1 MANPVQGDSTA
12 PGVPGV
18 RGDST
23 QFNGV
28 LGESTAIGHSGVA
41 GVHDTGDGP
50 GVFGRSQ
57 LNDGVL
63 GESKATGHAGVAGFN
78 DEGSGAG
85 VFGRSRRGDGVFAE
99 STELRGVIGTSK
111 ATGHAGVAGV
121 NDDGNGPGVFG
132 RSGKHDGV
140 QGFTKHRDRH
150 GVVGTNDTAEVGG
163 SGGGVLGQST
173 RRSGV
178 VGLSSQ
184 GNGVHGRGPT
194 GGLFEGGT
202 VAGVHAISQGTCPG
216 IIARGSGAGDDF
228 AGVFE
233 GNVRVNKSVTTTD
246 VLILGAD
253 CAEDFETMS
262 SADIEP
268 GTVMAIGDDARLVES
283 DRAYDKR
290 VAGIVSGAG
299 DYKPGIV
306 LGKDASRKDRVPLA
320 LIGRVF
326 CKIDATQAPIEVG
339 DLLTTSPTQGHAMKA
354 EDPLK
359 AFGAVIGKALAP
371 LREGRG
377 LLPILVALQ

>member
-1 MANPVQGDSTA
+1 MNINEPCSGPNCVAITGTATGDSTV
-12 PGVPGV
+12 GVLGKGDAVGV
-18 RGDST
+18 RGEGRGWHGVAGISDST
-23 QFNGV
+23 TGGFGV
-28 LGESTAIGHSGVA
+28 FGAHTARGTGVVGESTGWHAVGGFA
-41 GVHDTGDGP
+41 GSE
-50 GVFGRSQ
+50 SQ
-57 LNDGVL
+57 
-63 GESKATGHAGVAGFN
+63 
-78 DEGSGAG
+78 GAG
-85 VFGRSRRGDGVFAE
+85 VYGEHKGGF
-99 STELRGVIGTSK
+99 
-111 ATGHAGVAGV
+111 AGVWGNNINDTNAAG
-121 NDDGNGPGVFG
+121 
-132 RSGKHDGV
+132 
-140 QGFTKHRDRH
+140 T
-150 GVVGTNDTAEVGG
+150 GVVGKSKAGT
-163 SGGGVLGQST
+163 GVRGESDQAS
-173 RRSGV
+173 
-178 VGLSSQ
+178 
-184 GNGVHGRGPT
+184 GVHGRGPI
-194 GGLFEGGT
+194 GGFFEGGT
-202 VAGVHAISQGTCPG
+202 FAMRAVALGEANAA
-216 IIARGSGAGDDF
+216 IIATGIGHGEDMAGI
-228 AGVFE
+228 FE

-253 CAEDFETMS
+253 CAEDFETMP

>member
-1 MANPVQGDSTA
+1 MPNFQDDPVVSVSNTTAMPAVQGEGNDNE
-12 PGVPGV
+12 GV
-18 RGDST
+18 RGVSHNAHGAVVGVNDFSPSAPPGAGGNGGWFEST
-23 QFNGV
+23 QGEGV
-28 LGESTAIGHSGVA
+28 RGLARTPHHGGVVGVNTAGGFGIYGQS
-41 GVHDTGDGP
+41 DDGP
-50 GVFGRSQ
+50 GVVGESTKSNGVVGRSSQ
-57 LNDGVL
+57 
-63 GESKATGHAGVAGFN
+63 
-78 DEGSGAG
+78 GAG
-85 VFGRSRRGDGVFAE
+85 V
-99 STELRGVIGTSK
+99 
-111 ATGHAGVAGV
+111 
-121 NDDGNGPGVFG
+121 N
-132 RSGKHDGV
+132 
-140 QGFTKHRDRH
+140 
-150 GVVGTNDTAEVGG
+150 
-163 SGGGVLGQST
+163 
-173 RRSGV
+173 
-178 VGLSSQ
+178 
-184 GNGVHGRGPT
+184 GRGPT
-194 GGLFEGGT
+194 GGFFEGGSA
-202 VAGVHAISQGTCPG
+202 AGVRAVALGTGAAILAT
-216 IIARGSGAGDDF
+216 GSGAGDDW

-253 CAEDFETMS
+253 CAEDFETVS

-326 CKIDATQAPIEVG
+326 CKVDATQAPIEVG

>member
-1 MANPVQGDSTA
+1 
-12 PGVPGV
+12 
-18 RGDST
+18 
-23 QFNGV
+23 
-28 LGESTAIGHSGVA
+28 
-41 GVHDTGDGP
+41 
-50 GVFGRSQ
+50 
-57 LNDGVL
+57 
-63 GESKATGHAGVAGFN
+63 
-78 DEGSGAG
+78 
-85 VFGRSRRGDGVFAE
+85 
-99 STELRGVIGTSK
+99 
-111 ATGHAGVAGV
+111 
-121 NDDGNGPGVFG
+121 
-132 RSGKHDGV
+132 
-140 QGFTKHRDRH
+140 
-150 GVVGTNDTAEVGG
+150 
-163 SGGGVLGQST
+163 
-173 RRSGV
+173 
-178 VGLSSQ
+178 
-184 GNGVHGRGPT
+184 
-194 GGLFEGGT
+194 
-202 VAGVHAISQGTCPG
+202 VHAISQGTCPG

>member
-1 MANPVQGDSTA
+1 MAGPLV
-12 PGVPGV
+12 
-18 RGDST
+18 
-23 QFNGV
+23 
-28 LGESTAIGHSGVA
+28 GESNDPGVA
-41 GVHDTGDGP
+41 GVQGIHTAGQAAVIGESADGRGVLGISERGQGVWGHSESSTGVVGVSTDGFGTSGQSVSSAGVAGISDQFNAVRGISHAADFHGAVVGINDNDTPGVVAGP
-50 GVFGRSQ
+50 GVFGQSNR
-57 LNDGVL
+57 NDGV
-63 GESKATGHAGVAGFN
+63 H
-78 DEGSGAG
+78 
-85 VFGRSRRGDGVFAE
+85 
-99 STELRGVIGTSK
+99 GTS
-111 ATGHAGVAGV
+111 
-121 NDDGNGPGVFG
+121 
-132 RSGKHDGV
+132 
-140 QGFTKHRDRH
+140 Q
-150 GVVGTNDTAEVGG
+150 TA
-163 SGGGVLGQST
+163 
-173 RRSGV
+173 
-178 VGLSSQ
+178 
-184 GNGVHGRGPT
+184 NGVYGRGPT
-194 GGLFEGGT
+194 GGFFEGGSA
-202 VAGVHAISQGTCPG
+202 AGVRAVALGTGAAILATG
-216 IIARGSGAGDDF
+216 RGQGDDW

-262 SADIEP
+262 SAPIEP

-326 CKIDATQAPIEVG
+326 CKVDATDAPIEVG

-371 LREGRG
+371 LREGYG